1 MYKLKEFYNKIPPFF
16 KNKYFVTSII
26 FLIWINFLNDD
37 PPYEL
42 IQNLKEKKNIEN
54 KIQLTEKKN
63 NNLKAKLNELDTNIE
78 ALEKYARENFQMTKE
93 GETLIIIKEKPQD
106 KKHNKNSN
114 NSVIKIFIISAV
126 LLILIIVLMF
136 LIKKYKRK

>member
-63 NNLKAKLNELDTNIE
+63 NNLKPAYYYCVDMCIHVNDIN
-78 ALEKYARENFQMTKE
+78 
-93 GETLIIIKEKPQD
+93 
-106 KKHNKNSN
+106 
-114 NSVIKIFIISAV
+114 
-126 LLILIIVLMF
+126 
-136 LIKKYKRK
+136 